1 MSLSAIILAA
11 GEGTRMKS
19 AMPKVMHKLANKP
32 MIGHVLATVK
42 DLKLNQ
48 TIVVVGPNMEDLV
61 KHVHYECGEAHCV
74 IQHTRQGSADAV
86 KFGLEAVANK
96 DDDILVLYGDH
107 PLITSATIEKM
118 QKRLLAK
125 DNNALVLISFLAVN
139 PAQYGRIIDQG
150 EGELSEIV
158 EYNDCS
164 AQQKEIN
171 LCNSGIMLI
180 RGKLIRELISKIDNN
195 NNKGEYYLTDLVAI
209 ACEEGWMCSHITID
223 ESEVMG
229 INSREELVEAEKII
243 QHNLRKKA
251 LANGVTLVAPETVHF
266 SIDTEIERDVV
277 ISPYVVFGK
286 GVVLKSGAEIRSFSH
301 IEGATIGSN
310 VKIGPYARIR
320 PGTEIE
326 ENAAIGNFVE
336 VKNSKIAS
344 GAKIGHLSYIGDAKI
359 GQKVNIGAGTI
370 TCNYDGVN
378 KHHTEIKS
386 GAFIGSNTALVAPV
400 TIGEDVIVAAGSVIT
415 KNVDDDSL
423 AIARSEQKNLSGK
436 AKSIRQKFNKRLDPA
451 M

>member
-436 AKSIRQKFNKRLDPA
+436 AKSIRQKFNKRPDPA